1 MKQPYN
7 KPFAEMIEFKTKTAI
22 MDGDVNIGD
31 DDDDIVITESVPD
44 EW

>member
-22 MDGDVNIGD
+22 MDDVNIGD